1 MICKVIDTWKSLK
14 RFSTA
19 SLLYH
24 SSQIVHYI
32 ILMPEIQFRN
42 LSKTF
47 DNGFRALDNLS
58 LSVQKGEFI
67 TIIGPSG
74 CGKTTLLRTLAG
86 LESPSSGEILINGKS
101 INHLEP
107 KDRNLGMVFQNY
119 ALFPHLSAFE
129 NMAFGLKAQKM
140 PKEEIRRRIEPV
152 AQRLEIHHLLQR
164 KPSQLSGGQRQRVAL
179 GRLLAKNPE
188 IHLLDE
194 PLSNL
199 DAHLRAAMRKELK
212 LLHKEYAK
220 TTLFVT
226 HDQTEAM
233 SLGNRICVM
242 KEGRIEQIATP
253 QEIYHEPANLFVAGF
268 FGSPPINLLKGE
280 IVETSQNRW
289 AFNGHGFSLD
299 IPEHI
304 SVASPGDVTMGI
316 HAEDIKLSSD
326 KTSSTREQLKLHIEA
341 VDDLGD
347 AKIVHASS
355 GESKLSVRAGQQ
367 IPITEDTIVGTLNWA
382 KVIWFNTKSGERIPL
397 PS

>member
-1 MICKVIDTWKSLK
+1 
-14 RFSTA
+14 
-19 SLLYH
+19 
-24 SSQIVHYI
+24 
-32 ILMPEIQFRN
+32 MPEIQFRN

-47 DNGFRALDNLS
+47 DNGFHALDNLS

-119 ALFPHLSAFE
+119 ALFPHLTAFD
-129 NMAFGLKAQKM
+129 NMAFGLKAKKI
-140 PKEEIRRRIEPV
+140 PKEEIRRCIEPV
-152 AQRLEIHHLLQR
+152 AQRLEIQHLLQR
-164 KPSQLSGGQRQRVAL
+164 KPGQLSGGQRQRVAL

-233 SLGNRICVM
+233 SLGDRICVM
-242 KEGRIEQIATP
+242 KEGRVEQIATP
-253 QEIYHEPANLFVAGF
+253 REIYHEPANLFVAGF
-268 FGSPPINLLKGE
+268 FGSPPINLLEGE
-280 IVETSQNRW
+280 IVQESENQW
-289 AFNGHGFSLD
+289 AFKGHGFSIN
-299 IPEHI
+299 IPEHAPI
-304 SVASPGDVTMGI
+304 PSLHEVTMGI
-316 HAEDIKLSSD
+316 HAEDIKLSTG
-326 KTSSTREQLKLHIEA
+326 KTCSTREQLKLNIEA

-347 AKIVHASS
+347 ARVVHARS
-355 GESKLSVRAGQQ
+355 GESKLSVRADQQ
-367 IPITEDTIVGTLNWA
+367 LPITEDTVICTLDWA
-382 KVIWFNTKSGERIPL
+382 KVIWFNTKSEERIPL